1 MKVPKSANQDNWRND
16 AARGAF
22 TLIELLVV
30 IAIIAI
36 LAAMLLPALNAAK
49 QKALQT
55 QCLNNCKQ
63 LGLATAMYVSD
74 YSDFMPNPNWYPTGT
89 ATPPFS
95 PGWLYAPAAS
105 GAPPDPTLAPY
116 NRAILTIPA
125 ICYGGGVYNGT
136 TYLGGLLWPYTK
148 SMGVYRCPLDYTNNP
163 ASNWSSRGNKL
174 STYVMTGLVGISSG
188 LGSGNGPT
196 YKQSAFR
203 QDAVVMWEPMI
214 TGANNAHQFNDGS
227 STPAPGDGILGTLH
241 NKKGGL
247 TIVIDGSAGFM
258 NINTWIQ
265 LAADSGKNQLWCSPG
280 SPSGH

>member
-1 MKVPKSANQDNWRND
+1 MRMPKSTDQKHWRSHL
-16 AARGAF
+16 ASGAF

-63 LGLATAMYVSD
+63 LGLAIEMYAND
-74 YSDFMPNPNWYPTGT
+74 FSDFMANPNWYPSGN

-95 PGWLYAPAAS
+95 AGWLYAPANS

-116 NRAILTIPA
+116 NHAIITIPT

-136 TYLGGLLWPYTK
+136 TYLGGLLWPYIK
-148 SMGVYRCPLDYTNNP
+148 NMAVYRCPLDYTNNP
-163 ASNWSSRGNKL
+163 ASNWTSRGNKL
-174 STYVMTGLVGISSG
+174 STYVMTSLVGSN
-188 LGSGNGPT
+188 LGSGNGST

-203 QDAVVMWEPMI
+203 QDAVVMWEPSI

-227 STPAPGDGILGTLH
+227 SSPDPNDGILGTLH

-265 LAADSGKNQLWCSPG
+265 LAADSAKNQLWCSPA
-280 SPSGH
+280 SSNGH